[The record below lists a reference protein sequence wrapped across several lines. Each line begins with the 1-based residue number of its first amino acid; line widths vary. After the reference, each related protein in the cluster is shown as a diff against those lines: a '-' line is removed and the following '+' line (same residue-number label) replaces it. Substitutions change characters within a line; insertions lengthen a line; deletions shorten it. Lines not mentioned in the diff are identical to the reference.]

1 MGTVVMI
8 LSILLLVLS
17 AVLVIAVIFQSGK
30 QAGLPGSVSGA
41 ADTFFSKNS
50 AKSIDAILAKAT
62 TIVAILFLVVVI
74 ALNFAVNKKDAPV
87 DEGTPTELTDMDYD
101 IPSGQDIEG
110 QSIEGNGEGTENPEN
125 IEGQENTENPE
136 NNENPD
142 GQPTE

>member
-74 ALNFAVNKKDAPV
+74 ALNFAVNKKDAPA
-87 DEGTPTELTDMDYD
+87 DLGTPTEINETD
-101 IPSGQDIEG
+101 
-110 QSIEGNGEGTENPEN
+110 GTEIPLDQIIDDADDHEHSDEEN
-125 IEGQENTENPE
+125 DA
-136 NNENPD
+136 ENPD
-142 GQPTE
+142 DGENQEDETITE